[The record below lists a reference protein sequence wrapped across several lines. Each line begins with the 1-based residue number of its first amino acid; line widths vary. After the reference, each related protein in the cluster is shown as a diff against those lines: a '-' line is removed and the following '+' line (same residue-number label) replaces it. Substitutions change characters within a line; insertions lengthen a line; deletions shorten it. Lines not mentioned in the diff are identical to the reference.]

1 MAVRSARTD
10 GGYRCACSSTGFQL
24 PIPWCN
30 RSTDVHGLVWNLHQ
44 PSGNKME
51 CNHEHHRQSV
61 EREPQLFEEAR

>member
-1 MAVRSARTD
+1 MRLQFDRFSIAD
-10 GGYRCACSSTGFQL
+10 
-24 PIPWCN
+24 
-30 RSTDVHGLVWNLHQ
+30 RSTDVHGLVWNLQQ